1 MLASVIRDVH
11 CGHRGRSIGVSRD
24 VGENWDFDITL
35 PCTGGSVT
43 ELSVTDGCQW
53 RGGDQTNV
61 PQCKSC
67 LLVNIAHLAKFHVF
81 GRSKIKTRHKG
92 SPPAG
97 KKRSKQSGST
107 MTVSIFAG
115 FGDAVSVNAAVGRDI
130 GHSDLI
136 SENGYWVSFGVGY
149 LSPGMRS

>member
-1 MLASVIRDVH
+1 MQVLLTGQYCSFIK
-11 CGHRGRSIGVSRD
+11 ISRIWSLK
-24 VGENWDFDITL
+24 N
-35 PCTGGSVT
+35 
-43 ELSVTDGCQW
+43 Q
-53 RGGDQTNV
+53 
-61 PQCKSC
+61 
-67 LLVNIAHLAKFHVF
+67 
-81 GRSKIKTRHKG
+81 TRHKG

-107 MTVSIFAG
+107 MMMSIFPG
-115 FGDAVSVNAAVGRDI
+115 FGDAVSVNAVVGRDI